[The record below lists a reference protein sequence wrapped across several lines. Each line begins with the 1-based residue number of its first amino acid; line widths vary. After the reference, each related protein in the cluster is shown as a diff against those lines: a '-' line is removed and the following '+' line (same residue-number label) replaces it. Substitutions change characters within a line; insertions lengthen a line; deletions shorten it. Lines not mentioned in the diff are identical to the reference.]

1 VIGEVLTPCC
11 WMLGE
16 PGLQIQE
23 LVGTGN
29 WIEIGV
35 GCRRRRL
42 GAGERADYKYRKSG
56 DLEVK
61 ASP

>member
-1 VIGEVLTPCC
+1 
-11 WMLGE
+11 MLGE